1 MSLILD
7 ALKKSE
13 QERRRERGPDLQSIH
28 RPVMGSATP
37 TRRNGWLLVGA
48 VVVLINGAA
57 VAWWVLRDDN
67 EAVVASVSTP
77 MPTAVETAQPVAPNA
92 ATPVAPITQPPVSQ
106 PPIAPAPI
114 GTPVAPSAAA
124 PSTTA
129 ATQSPA
135 SLAAVTTITGEPE
148 FTPVAPGGGAQSSAP
163 IQELWELPEAVRRS
177 LPPMTYSFHVYSSD
191 PARRTIIINNRRLR
205 EGEQVADDLLLD
217 EITPDGVVLATA
229 GYRVHIAVL
238 GEW

>member
-28 RPVMGSATP
+28 RPMMTAGTP
-37 TRRNGWLLVGA
+37 TRRNGWLLAG
-48 VVVLINGAA
+48 VVLLALNGAGL
-57 VAWWVLRDDN
+57 AWWLLRVDDSKRIV
-67 EAVVASVSTP
+67 EPVVSPNIS
-77 MPTAVETAQPVAPNA
+77 QPVAQ
-92 ATPVAPITQPPVSQ
+92 VAPTL
-106 PPIAPAPI
+106 PAPVESPA
-114 GTPVAPSAAA
+114 T

-129 ATQSPA
+129 AVPPA
-135 SLAAVTTITGEPE
+135 ASADALSDPE
-148 FTPVAPGGGAQSSAP
+148 FTSFTPGTVAAQSSAP
-163 IQELWELPEAVRRS
+163 VQELWELPEAVRRN

-191 PARRTIIINNRRLR
+191 PQRRTIIINNRRLR
-205 EGEQVADDLLLD
+205 EGEQVSEDLVLE
-217 EITPDGVVLATA
+217 EITADGVVLATA